1 MTFMSI
7 FITVC
12 YGKCFIS
19 FDAVSSRYSWAINYQ
34 LLSHVSFHFH
44 FRLHTSAMQDLHKTR
59 IQLCKEQ
66 PKPRFRSRPTS
77 KKMIVKHF
85 RLIAVCIILQ
95 WDKHVLFHSIF
106 LTYLNILPPHSSCK
120 SSAGLFKVAR
130 IIM

>member
-34 LLSHVSFHFH
+34 LFSHVSFHFH
-44 FRLHTSAMQDLHKTR
+44 FRLHTSAMQGLHKTR

-77 KKMIVKHF
+77 KKMIVKIF

-95 WDKHVLFHSIF
+95 GNKHVRFHSIF
-106 LTYLNILPPHSSCK
+106 WLTLIFCHHIRL
-120 SSAGLFKVAR
+120 AR
-130 IIM
+130 VLLDCLK